1 MLKKLLL
8 GMLIIFSSC
17 AEEVDTIK
25 NYKNAV
31 VVGKPIT
38 TIKYSDCRIQI
49 RYWSAV
55 GAKYKVKYILIP
67 RYEYESVHL
76 GDTIK

>member
-17 AEEVDTIK
+17 VEELDTIK

-38 TIKYSDCRIQI
+38 SMKYSDCRIQI
-49 RYWSAV
+49 RYWSTA
-55 GAKYKVKYILIP
+55 GNKYRIKYILIP
-67 RYEYESVHL
+67 RYEYESIHL